1 MTITRHQVEDVTVLS
16 LKGRL
21 ILYDGDLL
29 LRQRVDELLAG
40 GDTRLIL
47 NLREI
52 DYIDSAGIGM
62 LVAKYVS
69 VRRTGGDMKLLSL
82 SPRAHRALSLTGL
95 LEVFETFD
103 SEPDAV
109 RSFSTSVASH

>member
-29 LRQRVDELLAG
+29 LRQRIDELLAS
-40 GDTRLIL
+40 GDTRVVLDL
-47 NLREI
+47 QGV

-69 VRRTGGDMKLLSL
+69 VRRSGGDVKLVSL
-82 SPRAHRALSLTGL
+82 SSRVHRALSLAGL
-95 LEVFETFD
+95 LDVFETFE
-103 SEPDAV
+103 SETQAV
-109 RSFSTSVASH
+109 RSFSGSVASH

>member
-1 MTITRHQVEDVTVLS
+1 MTITLHQVEDVTVLC

-29 LRQRVDELLAG
+29 LRQRIDELLAS
-40 GDTRLIL
+40 GDTRVVLDL
-47 NLREI
+47 QGI

-69 VRRTGGDMKLLSL
+69 LRRTGGDMKLMSL
-82 SPRAHRALSLTGL
+82 SPRVHRALSLAGL
-95 LEVFETFD
+95 LDVFETFD
-103 SEPDAV
+103 AEAAAV
-109 RSFSTSVASH
+109 RSFSGSVASH